1 MMMAMVKEKVR
12 LLEKSGAAM
21 AAMGRRRI
29 RRRRMLAI
37 FRQLA
42 SSDGDLLLTDLLPRP
57 SPQSKCQSFNPGI
70 SLSLPGHPAPPPGC
84 WSPGFENKL
93 AGNRGFTC
101 FPDNHRC
108 YWPSL
113 TQLCNIRLCDWRNFR
128 KSSLTQFCSQT
139 LPRVELVIATRESQH
154 MNIMKQLNTDS
165 IPSQF
170 NKFGQYHQYHQVK
183 YSLEENFLK
192 KKTQIWFYLANP
204 TFWVELH
211 GFTGSLPTILL
222 VRDNPE
228 GLI

>member
-1 MMMAMVKEKVR
+1 
-12 LLEKSGAAM
+12 
-21 AAMGRRRI
+21 MGRRRI

-42 SSDGDLLLTDLLPRP
+42 SSDGDLLLTDLPPRP

-84 WSPGFENKL
+84 WFPGFENKL

-108 YWPSL
+108 YWASL
-113 TQLCNIRLCDWRNFR
+113 TQLCNIRLCDWRNFLTHSILFTNIAQSWAYNCHQR
-128 KSSLTQFCSQT
+128 KPAYEYNEAIKYRFNSEPIQQ
-139 LPRVELVIATRESQH
+139 VWAV
-154 MNIMKQLNTDS
+154 
-165 IPSQF
+165 PSVPP
-170 NKFGQYHQYHQVK
+170 GQI
-183 YSLEENFLK
+183 FLGGK
-192 KKTQIWFYLANP
+192 LCGKKTQIWFYLANP